1 MTTPHSD
8 FNRCR
13 AYVAAHLKSDTPK
26 SIRKHKRRPTITISR
41 QTGTRTRSI
50 AHKLS
55 EAMNATQPA
64 SEIPW
69 TIFDE
74 NLVRKILEDHNL
86 PRELEKF
93 MPDDH
98 VSEIESSINEILGR
112 HPSQWTLFE
121 HTVETIVNLSRIG
134 HSIIIGRAGN
144 KITHG
149 LSNVLN
155 VRFIG
160 SLENRIE
167 RITKL
172 KNVDKTE
179 AIKFIKKEDAA
190 RKHYLQQHFS
200 ADIED
205 ALSYDLVINTDAL
218 SDESIV
224 QILIAAIQAKSK

>member
-1 MTTPHSD
+1 MTSPHSD
-8 FNRCR
+8 FNQCR
-13 AYVAAHLKSDTPK
+13 AYVTAHLQSATAQSP
-26 SIRKHKRRPTITISR
+26 RKHQRLPTVTISR
-41 QTGTRTRSI
+41 QTGTRGRSI
-50 AHKLS
+50 AHKLR

-69 TIFDE
+69 TVFDE
-74 NLVRKILEDHNL
+74 NLVQKILEDHNL

-121 HTVETIVNLSRIG
+121 HTVETIVHLSRIG
-134 HSIIIGRAGN
+134 HAIIVGRAGN

-160 SLENRIE
+160 SLAKRIE
-167 RITKL
+167 RVARLQGIKRP
-172 KNVDKTE
+172 E
-179 AIKFIKKEDAA
+179 AVTFIKKEDAA

-205 ALSYDLVINTDAL
+205 ALSYDLVINTDEL
-218 SDESIV
+218 SDEAIV